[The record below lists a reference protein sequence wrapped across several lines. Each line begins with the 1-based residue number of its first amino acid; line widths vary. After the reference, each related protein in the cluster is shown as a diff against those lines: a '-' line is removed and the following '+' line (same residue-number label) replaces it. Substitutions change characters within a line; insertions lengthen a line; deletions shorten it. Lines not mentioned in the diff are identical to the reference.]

1 MTDQTEKSVEKP
13 VIGMPVSDKR
23 RSAAGRLDPT
33 HRSHAQHWP
42 DTLTHMSRS
51 RKKLPLIALCAVAAV
66 GLTACVSAPALIER
80 PTKDENFQKP
90 EAPPEFFPEG
100 TADENLPYF
109 HETLRQFAV
118 GTAPVQGAPVVDAL
132 AAAGFDKTKMQ
143 VSFDESKT
151 DLVADNI
158 FVSVLIGQDC
168 LIGQVVVADRSFVT
182 EAAPAVGPDKSLC
195 LIGTTRPID
204 W

>member
-1 MTDQTEKSVEKP
+1 
-13 VIGMPVSDKR
+13 MP
-23 RSAAGRLDPT
+23 
-33 HRSHAQHWP
+33 
-42 DTLTHMSRS
+42 RS
-51 RKKLPLIALCAVAAV
+51 RKVLPLTALCIAAAI
-66 GLTACVSAPALIER
+66 GLTACVSAPAPIER

-90 EAPPEFFPEG
+90 AAPPEFFPEG
-100 TADENLPYF
+100 TAEDNLPYF
-109 HETLRQFAV
+109 HESLRQFGV
-118 GTAPVQGAPVVDAL
+118 GTEPVQGVPVVDAL
-132 AAAGFDKTKMQ
+132 VTAGFDKTKMQ

-151 DLVADNI
+151 SLVADNI

-182 EAAPAVGPDKSLC
+182 EAAPAVGPEKNLC